1 MGRITASFNDSF
13 AASSPATS
21 SHRTLGVSDKIAP
34 DDRQFSVSLGPG
46 RERGG
51 GNSTNLIDLLVI
63 SLYQHLYHR
72 RLPSYNRNH
81 NCRVRV
87 SERHRLIGVGRACSL

>member
-34 DDRQFSVSLGPG
+34 DDRQFSVGLVPG

-51 GNSTNLIDLLVI
+51 GRKFNQLDRPSRNFLV
-63 SLYQHLYHR
+63 SA
-72 RLPSYNRNH
+72 S
-81 NCRVRV
+81 V
-87 SERHRLIGVGRACSL
+87 SSSPPFL